1 VIKLRGRWNGALSKC
16 RMAAIAR
23 VSGFVNGEIKHS
35 DPLIH
40 LFMSGYAVFSGYA
53 TVGVLSC

>member
-1 VIKLRGRWNGALSKC
+1 
-16 RMAAIAR
+16 MAAIAR